1 MKLTEWLQAQIDR
14 EAEGTRKALEA
25 VPVDK
30 SDWTPHPKS
39 MPLGRL
45 ATLVATM
52 PSWVDMIANRDELDI
67 STGEGAPGAA
77 HSNADLLKMLDGA
90 LDSARKALAGTNDE
104 ELQKPWKLKWG
115 EKVLLEQPRNVVIA
129 DTIAHLAH
137 HRGQL
142 TVYLRLNDCP
152 VPAIYGASA
161 DSGW

>member
-1 MKLTEWLQAQIDR
+1 MKLTEWLQAQLDR

-30 SDWTPHPKS
+30 PDWKPHEKS
-39 MPLGRL
+39 MPLGGL
-45 ATLVATM
+45 ASLVATM
-52 PSWVDMIANRDELDI
+52 PSWIDMIVNRDELDI
-67 STGEGAPGAA
+67 ATGEGAPSKAS
-77 HSNADLLKMLDGA
+77 SNAELVEMQQKSLE
-90 LDSARKALAGTNDE
+90 SARKALAGTTDE
-104 ELQKPWKLKWG
+104 HLTTPWKLKWG